1 MTHEIKKEFNE
12 MFNFWMISCPDG
24 WKITSWKEGDDIN
37 KYASFEIAYCPKDAD
52 LSVYHCV
59 SVEDDAI
66 LIEKQAEAFK
76 KEEEER
82 MKSKKDGVIEIT
94 AEYSYLSYL
103 YIYFKDRQSEMVAFS
118 CLSQLLVAFT

>member
-24 WKITSWKEGDDIN
+24 CKITSWNEGDDI
-37 KYASFEIAYCPKDAD
+37 KAYASFEIAYCPKDAD
-52 LSVYHCV
+52 FSIYHCV

-66 LIEKQAEAFK
+66 LLEKQAEAFK

-82 MKSKKDGVIEIT
+82 IKSMKDAVIEIA
-94 AEYSYLSYL
+94 AE
-103 YIYFKDRQSEMVAFS
+103 
-118 CLSQLLVAFT
+118 